1 MIYCIDSITDQW
13 VLNRN
18 WMNTDLERFGRPA
31 GMDAGSIC
39 LFQCVL
45 VRTAFLLD
53 HLLAD
58 PSRQRTFTQQCASNR
73 RPFPCGRKACPPP
86 AIPAP
91 VFLRCCPGISEHVRI
106 PGLTRAPLP
115 EDTSQP
121 PGLVTGRAQRA
132 WST

>member
-18 WMNTDLERFGRPA
+18 LMNSALERLGRPA
-31 GMDAGSIC
+31 GVDAGSVC

-45 VRTAFLLD
+45 VRTVFLLD
-53 HLLAD
+53 HLPAD
-58 PSRQRTFTQQCASNR
+58 PSRQRTFTQQRASNR
-73 RPFPCGRKACPPP
+73 RAFPCGSKACPPP
-86 AIPAP
+86 AIS
-91 VFLRCCPGISEHVRI
+91 VFLPCCPGISEHVRI

-115 EDTSQP
+115 GDTSQP